1 MSTPL
6 GSVPSQCP
14 GENGGS
20 EAARMEPELP
30 GGIE

>member
-1 MSTPL
+1 MSTPS

-20 EAARMEPELP
+20 WAARMLP
-30 GGIE
+30 NVPDGIV